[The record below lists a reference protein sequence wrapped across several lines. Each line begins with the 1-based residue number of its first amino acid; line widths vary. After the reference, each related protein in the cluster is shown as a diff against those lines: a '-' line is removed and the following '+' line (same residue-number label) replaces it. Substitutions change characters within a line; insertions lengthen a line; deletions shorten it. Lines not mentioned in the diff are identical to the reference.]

1 MQPVQINAVS
11 TENNINFEAKMN
23 ILKKE
28 KISAYSHAAAIPF
41 MIAGTII
48 MLIISGGNTA
58 HRIVALIY
66 GFSAVALFTA
76 SFLYHSKKRSENETS
91 IWRKLD
97 HSAIF
102 ILIAGTYTPICY
114 IYLDGWM
121 RWGILIAQ
129 WSLVF
134 SGIIFKLF
142 FINAPR
148 FIGTMI
154 YLAMGWIVVIPMKQL
169 YTNMPADIMSFLV
182 AGGLAYTLGA
192 VIYALKKPDPLPGY
206 MGFHELFHF
215 FIVAGAMF
223 HLVMVIKGIENV
235 HVM

>member
-1 MQPVQINAVS
+1 MQIPR
-11 TENNINFEAKMN
+11 
-23 ILKKE
+23 KE
-28 KISAYSHAAAIPF
+28 KISAYSHAAAVPV

-48 MLIISGGNTA
+48 MIIISGENIS
-58 HRIVALIY
+58 HKIVAIIY

-76 SFLYHSKKRSENETS
+76 SFLYHSKKQAENETS

-114 IYLDGWM
+114 IYLDGWT

-154 YLAMGWIVVIPMKQL
+154 YLAMGWIVVIPIKQL
-169 YTNMPADIMSFLV
+169 YTNMPGDIMSFLV

-223 HLVMVIKGIENV
+223 HLVMIIKGIEYV
-235 HVM
+235 HVV

>member
-1 MQPVQINAVS
+1 
-11 TENNINFEAKMN
+11 MN

-48 MLIISGGNTA
+48 MLIISGGNMA

-66 GFSAVALFTA
+66 GFSAVALFSA
-76 SFLYHSKKRSENETS
+76 SFLYHSKKRAENETT

-154 YLAMGWIVVIPMKQL
+154 YLAMGWIVVIPIKQL
-169 YTNMPADIMSFLV
+169 YTVMPADIMSFLV

-192 VIYALKKPDPLPGY
+192 IIYAVKKPNPLPDY

-223 HLVMVIKGIENV
+223 HLIMVIKGIENV
-235 HVM
+235 HVL

>member
-1 MQPVQINAVS
+1 MQPVNRNTVS
-11 TENNINFEAKMN
+11 TLDSIETEVKMQ
-23 ILKKE
+23 ILKRE
-28 KISAYSHAAAIPF
+28 KISAYSHAAAIPV

-48 MLIISGGNTA
+48 MIIISGENIA

-91 IWRKLD
+91 LWRKLD

-148 FIGTMI
+148 FIGTII
-154 YLAMGWIVVIPMKQL
+154 YLAMGWIVVIPIKQL

-182 AGGLAYTLGA
+182 AGGLAYTFGA
-192 VIYALKKPDPLPGY
+192 IIYAVKKPNPLPDY

-223 HLVMVIKGIENV
+223 HLVMVIKGIEYM

>member
-1 MQPVQINAVS
+1 MH
-11 TENNINFEAKMN
+11 

-28 KISAYSHAAAIPF
+28 KISAYSHAAAIPV

-48 MLIISGGNTA
+48 MIILSGENIA
-58 HRIVALIY
+58 YKIVAIIY
-66 GFSAVALFTA
+66 GLSAVALFTA
-76 SFLYHSKKRSENETS
+76 SFLYHSNKRSENETS

-121 RWGILIAQ
+121 RLGILTAQ

-154 YLAMGWIVVIPMKQL
+154 YLAMGWIVVIPIKQL
-169 YTNMPADIMSFLV
+169 YNNMPADIMSFLI
-182 AGGLAYTLGA
+182 AGGLAYTFGA
-192 VIYALKKPDPLPGY
+192 IIYALKKPNPLPEY

-223 HLVMVIKGIENV
+223 HLVMVIKGIEYV

>member
-1 MQPVQINAVS
+1 MQIPR
-11 TENNINFEAKMN
+11 
-23 ILKKE
+23 KE
-28 KISAYSHAAAIPF
+28 KISAYSHAAAVPV

-48 MLIISGGNTA
+48 MIIISGENIS
-58 HRIVALIY
+58 HKIVAIIY

-76 SFLYHSKKRSENETS
+76 SFLYHSKKQGENETS

-102 ILIAGTYTPICY
+102 MLIAGTYTPICY
-114 IYLDGWM
+114 IYLDGWT

-154 YLAMGWIVVIPMKQL
+154 YLAMGWIVVIPIKQL
-169 YTNMPADIMSFLV
+169 YTNMPGDIMSFLV

-223 HLVMVIKGIENV
+223 HLVMIIKGIEYV
-235 HVM
+235 HVV

>member
-1 MQPVQINAVS
+1 MQPVNRNAVS
-11 TENNINFEAKMN
+11 TLDSIQTEVKMQ
-23 ILKKE
+23 ILKRE
-28 KISAYSHAAAIPF
+28 KISAYSHAAAIPV

-48 MLIISGGNTA
+48 MIIISGENMA

-91 IWRKLD
+91 LWRKLD

-148 FIGTMI
+148 FIGTII
-154 YLAMGWIVVIPMKQL
+154 YLAMGWIVVIPIKQL

-182 AGGLAYTLGA
+182 AGGLAYTFGA
-192 VIYALKKPDPLPGY
+192 IIYAVKKPNPLPDY

-223 HLVMVIKGIENV
+223 HLVMVIKGIEYM

>member
-1 MQPVQINAVS
+1 MQ
-11 TENNINFEAKMN
+11 

-28 KISAYSHAAAIPF
+28 KISAYSHAAAIPV
-41 MIAGTII
+41 MIIGTII
-48 MLIISGGNTA
+48 MLILSGDNTA

-76 SFLYHSKKRSENETS
+76 SFLYHSNKRSENETS

-154 YLAMGWIVVIPMKQL
+154 YLAMGWIVVIPVKQL

-182 AGGLAYTLGA
+182 AGGLAYTFGA
-192 VIYALKKPDPLPGY
+192 IIYAAKKPNPLPEY

-223 HLVMVIKGIENV
+223 HLIMVIKGIEYV

>member
-1 MQPVQINAVS
+1 MQPVNRNTVS
-11 TENNINFEAKMN
+11 TLDSIETEVKMQ
-23 ILKKE
+23 ILKRE
-28 KISAYSHAAAIPF
+28 KISAYSHAAAIPV

-48 MLIISGGNTA
+48 MIIISGENIA

-91 IWRKLD
+91 LWRKLD
-97 HSAIF
+97 HAAIF

-154 YLAMGWIVVIPMKQL
+154 YLAMGWIVVIPIKQL
-169 YTNMPADIMSFLV
+169 ITNMPADIMSFLV
-182 AGGLAYTLGA
+182 AGGLAYTSGA
-192 VIYALKKPDPLPGY
+192 IIYAVKKPNPLPDY

-223 HLVMVIKGIENV
+223 HLIMVIKGIEYV
-235 HVM
+235 HVI